1 MMQSSKHQSN
11 PLKIVVDTNLYLSLF
26 VFRSS
31 MLHYI
36 FELVIDEKL
45 LLFTSPPQ
53 LQEIKKKF
61 TEFAV
66 PHDVE
71 EMSLFFIS
79 SKATMLRP
87 TITIQESRD
96 ATDNFLLELSEF
108 AHADY
113 LITRDNDLLVLKK
126 RKETE
131 IILPE
136 DFLPLLRKMNVIE

>member
-1 MMQSSKHQSN
+1 MMQSSKHQSD

-26 VFRSS
+26 VFRST

-66 PHDVE
+66 PNDVE

-79 SKATMLRP
+79 SKATILRP

-96 ATDNFLLELSEF
+96 TTDNFLLELSEF

>member
-1 MMQSSKHQSN
+1 MQSSNNQRD

-26 VFRSS
+26 VFRST

-36 FELVIDEKL
+36 FELVIEDKL
-45 LLFTSPPQ
+45 LLFTSPAQ

-71 EMSLFFIS
+71 EMSIFFIS
-79 SKATMLRP
+79 SKATLLRP
-87 TITIQESRD
+87 TMTIQESRD
-96 ATDNFLLELSEF
+96 TTDNFLLELSEF

-113 LITRDNDLLVLKK
+113 LVTRDNDLLVLKK
-126 RKETE
+126 RKHTDM
-131 IILPE
+131 ILPE

>member
-1 MMQSSKHQSN
+1 MMQSSTNQSN

-26 VFRSS
+26 VFRST

-36 FELVIDEKL
+36 FELVSDEKL
-45 LLFTSPPQ
+45 LLFTSPAQ

-71 EMSLFFIS
+71 ERALFFIN
-79 SKATMLRP
+79 SKATILRP
-87 TITIQESRD
+87 TITIQELRD
-96 ATDNFLLELSEF
+96 TTDNFLLELSEVSY
-108 AHADY
+108 ADY

-136 DFLPLLRKMNVIE
+136 DFLLLLRKMNVIE

>member
-26 VFRSS
+26 VFRST

-71 EMSLFFIS
+71 EMSLFFIN
-79 SKATMLRP
+79 SKATILRP

-96 ATDNFLLELSEF
+96 TTDNFLLELSEF